1 MANLINNLGGE
12 RGFGEN
18 FLYRNDDGYTSAIDI
33 TPVFENGLNLFGTV
47 YNNIYVNTNGNIT
60 FNGGLSRYTP
70 DVIGSDTNQAIIAP
84 FWADVDTRGGELSAS
99 SGSIR
104 SVDYSLTA
112 FQNWL
117 SNDTSFFNMTN
128 ILSVLSQQNI
138 EYFNLNSYSS
148 FLSQASTL
156 TNQSTS
162 ALNATDL
169 YDYYRFL
176 NEKQREIDSLN
187 NQSVYNPQGNST
199 GSNLVWYDVDET
211 SDIVTITWDDV
222 GYYSAKTNKSNAF
235 QLQLIDTHN
244 GSFDIKFIYEDINWT
259 TGAASGGVNGLGGIV
274 ARAGYSAGNGSNY
287 YELPFSG
294 NQAAMLN
301 LENYQ
306 LAGQSQAGV
315 WSLTLNS
322 DGNFAGIGLEGVADT
337 LVGGATSDVLDG
349 RSGDDTIYGHEGD
362 DTITGGEGNDTLD
375 CGAGNDRFFSGFG
388 NDYVD
393 GGEGID
399 VVYYFYNYNDL
410 TYDFSQGNIRISL
423 DGVFSDSLVNME
435 NIILQDVQAPLSVL
449 EDLGNTSGEVVRLY
463 NALLGRNP
471 DDQGFNYWV
480 GDILSSNSNGT
491 IQDVARAFSTS
502 TEYNVR
508 FGAQSEEAF
517 INQLYNNIL
526 GRDADASGYSYW
538 IEEIASSGDR
548 SGMIVSFSNSAEYQ
562 NTQEVV
568 VQNYLNSATLS
579 LDLM

>member
-12 RGFGEN
+12 SGFGEN

-117 SNDTSFFNMTN
+117 ADDTSFFNMTN

-148 FLSQASTL
+148 FVSQASTL

-222 GYYSAKTNKSNAF
+222 GYFSAKTNKSNAF

-259 TGAASGGVNGLGGIV
+259 TGDASRGTNGLGGVV
-274 ARAGYSAGNGSNY
+274 ARAGYSAGNDQNY

-301 LENYQ
+301 LENY
-306 LAGQSQAGV
+306 LLPGQGQAGV
-315 WSLTLNS
+315 WSLSVNS
-322 DGNFAGIGLEGVADT
+322 DGNFAGIGLEEVADT
-337 LVGGATSDVLDG
+337 LVGGATYDVLDG

-375 CGAGNDRFFSGFG
+375 GGAGNDRFFSGFG

-449 EDLGNTSGEVVRLY
+449 EDLENTSGEVVRLY

-491 IQDVARAFSTS
+491 IQDVARGFSNS
-502 TEYNVR
+502 TEYSVR

-517 INQLYNNIL
+517 VNQLYNNIL

-538 IEEIASSGDR
+538 IEEIAQTGDR